1 MMPDGRRLPVTTEA
15 AGRLG
20 VSVQTIDRLVV
31 ASRELT
37 PFNRRWRLVGRS
49 EERGLVADMPDGA
62 FRGHTAAI
70 VWSPQ
75 PPESNMLACQHA
87 RRIHLSA
94 SKLCS
99 GCR

>member
-49 EERGLVADMPDGA
+49 EERGLVADMPDDA

-70 VWSPQ
+70 VRGPR
-75 PPESNMLACQHA
+75 PPEKQDA
-87 RRIHLSA
+87 RLPTCA
-94 SKLCS
+94 SYSPIGLETL
-99 GCR
+99 

>member
-70 VWSPQ
+70 V
-75 PPESNMLACQHA
+75 
-87 RRIHLSA
+87 
-94 SKLCS
+94 
-99 GCR
+99 